1 MARGEGW
8 LALPARVTRRAV
20 ATALAVA
27 ASTGIAVAHGGSL
40 RGATPERLAVPTW
53 LFLLTGGGVIAASF
67 LLTSFVTD
75 RGFVARVHDRRSVL
89 PAPRS
94 ALAWSAR
101 AVGVAVLAVV
111 VYAGFRG
118 PAKPLRNAAIL
129 VVWVGW
135 WAGLAMAAYLVGN
148 AWPMLNPWRVAA
160 DLRPGSRRLPE
171 RLGAWPA
178 AVALLALVW
187 FEVVSPLADDAQ
199 LLAAAIVAYSA
210 VTVAGAVVYGDAWFE
225 RVDPVSRVFRTYG
238 GVAPVQRTEEGIA
251 LRLPGSALIDDA
263 LRDGGAVA
271 FVVALL
277 WGTTYDGLVATPAWA
292 AFARTVVGAGVPA
305 AALYPA
311 TLALGFGAFLAV
323 FHAAARAARRTGP
336 TYLAASD
343 LARRFA
349 PALVPIAAG
358 YHLAHYLDYLLA
370 LAPAL
375 GATLASPLAPPLD
388 PPVLVLPGWVGGVA
402 VAAVI
407 GGHLLAVWIAHAV
420 AYDALPGRLQA
431 VRSQYALTLAMV
443 AYTMI
448 SLWVVS
454 QPTVTPPYL

>member
-1 MARGEGW
+1 MGRGEGGIPRTRRS
-8 LALPARVTRRAV
+8 ALRAV
-20 ATALAVA
+20 AVVVLLA
-27 ASTGIAVAHGGSL
+27 ASAGVALAHGGSL
-40 RGATPERLAVPTW
+40 RGAAPGELAVPTW
-53 LFLLTGGGVIAASF
+53 LFLLTGGGVIGASF
-67 LLTSFVTD
+67 LLTSFVAD
-75 RGFVARVHDRRSVL
+75 RGFVARVHDWRSAL
-89 PAPRS
+89 PAPHA
-94 ALAWSAR
+94 ALRLGAR

-111 VYAGFRG
+111 VYAGVRG
-118 PAKPLRNAAIL
+118 PAEPLRNAAIL

-148 AWPMLNPWRVAA
+148 AWPALNPWRPAA
-160 DLRPGSRRLPE
+160 DLRSEARRLPG
-171 RLGAWPA
+171 RVGAWPA
-178 AVALLALVW
+178 TVALLALVW
-187 FEVVSPLADDAQ
+187 FEVVSPLADDAR
-199 LLAAAIVAYSA
+199 LLAAAVVAYSA
-210 VTVAGAVVYGDAWFE
+210 LTVAGAAVYGDAWFE

-238 GVAPVQRTEEGIA
+238 RVAPVQRTDAGVA
-251 LRLPGSALIDDA
+251 VRLPGSALTDDE
-263 LRDGGAVA
+263 LDDQGAVA

-292 AFARTVVGAGVPA
+292 AFARTVVEAGVPA
-305 AALYPA
+305 AVLYPA
-311 TLALGFGAFLAV
+311 VLALGFGAFLVV
-323 FHAAARAARRTGP
+323 FHTATRAARRTGP
-336 TYLAASD
+336 TYLAAPD

-358 YHLAHYLDYLLA
+358 YHLAHYLGYFLA

-375 GATLASPLAPPLD
+375 GAALASPLAPPLD
-388 PPVLVLPGWVGGVA
+388 PQVLALPGWFGGVA
-402 VAAVI
+402 LAAVL
-407 GGHLLAVWIAHAV
+407 GGHLLAVWVAHAV